1 MKLLNKE
8 YFVNLQK
15 NDFTYIQLLR
25 GLAASLVVFYHFT
38 GFKEYQDNSLFYIIS
53 SNGDIGVW
61 IFFAISGYVIS
72 YSAASRGNNPNSFI
86 INRFLRIYPPYLLA
100 FILAVIVYNISIF
113 ITGKSFYDLVQ
124 MDIVDYIGNLLFV
137 SNLFEEPKY
146 INGVFWTLC
155 YEMQFYLFIYLV
167 LKYAKNNFDK
177 YVYALSLIIFISVT
191 FFQDFIVNSYF
202 NNFILFLLGFIGYK
216 IVSKRIEV
224 KLFFISLFILWGG
237 VYVSI

>member
-61 IFFAISGYVIS
+61 MFFAISGYVIS
-72 YSAASRGNNPNSFI
+72 YSAASRGNNTNSFI

-124 MDIVDYIGNLLFV
+124 MDIIGT
-137 SNLFEEPKY
+137 E
-146 INGVFWTLC
+146 
-155 YEMQFYLFIYLV
+155 FY
-167 LKYAKNNFDK
+167 
-177 YVYALSLIIFISVT
+177 
-191 FFQDFIVNSYF
+191 
-202 NNFILFLLGFIGYK
+202 
-216 IVSKRIEV
+216 
-224 KLFFISLFILWGG
+224 
-237 VYVSI
+237 